1 MASTAF
7 DKDKLAFKD
16 KNGKLYT
23 RLYLATSD
31 CPDGFSSNASQVVK
45 SFAPI
50 WPEEV
55 GDGRGAFLPMESKH
69 RVDGAFRMQELQD
82 QLGSLAM
89 TADDKFDY
97 ARSIQQLRLI
107 STELNALGDK
117 VVPTRKTHAFLKAL
131 PDKHYGSFKTVLLC
145 EKPRDGSAALDVM
158 MSPMEPPHTMP
169 CRFAAKSPLMMV
181 Q

>member
-1 MASTAF
+1 MASASSSTNYLQREGYVPFSGNPVEFHGWASHFRSIMYEAGLGKVTSGTEKAPEAPADSTEMASTAF

-89 TADDKFDY
+89 TADDKLTMRV
-97 ARSIQQLRLI
+97 RSN
-107 STELNALGDK
+107 SCA
-117 VVPTRKTHAFLKAL
+117 
-131 PDKHYGSFKTVLLC
+131 SF
-145 EKPRDGSAALDVM
+145 
-158 MSPMEPPHTMP
+158 PP
-169 CRFAAKSPLMMV
+169 S
-181 Q
+181 